1 MPNRAAIRSMRSCR
15 FWPTPK
21 PRPST
26 TRADLIPEKYRHAVT
41 YFKAALGLRL
51 LRDEILGPER
61 FDWAFRKYIADWA
74 YKHPKPSDFF
84 RAMASEGG
92 EDLAWWWRGWFMQNW
107 QLDLAVTAVAY
118 VEGDPRKGAS
128 VTVETHDKLV
138 APSSVEVRYDDG
150 TTRRLALPVETWL
163 LGGKAV
169 MHLDGGPPILSVT
182 VDPDRRL
189 PDRDRV
195 NNTFVHGPSGVS
207 SDERG
212 RRMAGPLASR

>member
-1 MPNRAAIRSMRSCR
+1 MRSYR
-15 FWPTPK
+15 SWPTPK
-21 PRPST
+21 HRPSL

-61 FDWAFRKYIADWA
+61 FDLGFSQIHRRLGLQAPEAERLLSVPW
-74 YKHPKPSDFF
+74 
-84 RAMASEGG
+84 RARAARISPGGG
-92 EDLAWWWRGWFMQNW
+92 EAGSWRTGNSISPSP
-107 QLDLAVTAVAY
+107 AAAY
-118 VEGDPRKGAS
+118 TDGDPRKGAS
-128 VTVETHDKLV
+128 VTLETHDKLV

-182 VDPDRRL
+182 VDPDHRL
-189 PDRDRV
+189 PDRDRA
-195 NNTFVHGPSGVS
+195 NDAFV
-207 SDERG
+207 
-212 RRMAGPLASR
+212 MAPPP